1 MKMHRSRG
9 KSGMML
15 DCLCHK
21 KMNCQTRI
29 VAFVAVVSLVN
40 CVTIPAS
47 GTIEPA
53 GWTHFTI
60 AERLPGSAW
69 GTGGTPLA
77 DFDGDGGLEFSLSR
91 RETKTAYWFQRV
103 DDATWVRHT
112 IGTHD
117 TLDKQLGATEVD
129 CDLDGLVDAVYSRIW
144 FKNPGNLANN
154 PDTPWKIFSYLGEG
168 HDILSGHVND
178 DGHVDVL
185 AYDGKTVSWYDP
197 ARGMKQ
203 TIIGGIGENHGGTAP
218 KGVGDLDG
226 DGDNDVVIPG
236 YWFENPGS
244 GHGVWKN
251 HTWPHL
257 AVKNASYGTSM
268 RCWVVDIDKDGLND
282 IVYSD
287 CDTGLSHVYW
297 VRNRNKGAEW
307 TRHQLADPPTAE
319 GDVPGTGSFHSLG
332 VADFDK
338 DGDLD
343 IFAGEQEDPD
353 TYMTASGK
361 LAMKPPGLKERGV
374 IWENSGSRI
383 PAFTP
388 IVIHT
393 DNPGWHDAVLGDVDG
408 DGDVDIVTKVWNKD
422 GDYYHADYWR
432 NDIK

>member
-1 MKMHRSRG
+1 
-9 KSGMML
+9 
-15 DCLCHK
+15 
-21 KMNCQTRI
+21 
-29 VAFVAVVSLVN
+29 VAVVIIVH
-40 CVTIPAS
+40 CYTIPAS
-47 GTIEPA
+47 GKIDPA
-53 GWTHFTI
+53 DWTHFTI

-77 DFDGDGGLEFSLSR
+77 DFDGDGDLDFSLSR
-91 RETKTAYWFQRV
+91 RETKTAYWFQRI

-168 HDILSGHVND
+168 HDVLSGHVNG
-178 DGHVDVL
+178 DGHLDVL

-197 ARGMKQ
+197 ARSMKQ
-203 TIIGGIGENHGGTAP
+203 TIIGGIDENHGGTAP
-218 KGVGDLDG
+218 KGIGDLDG

-244 GHGVWKN
+244 GHGVWKP
-251 HTWPHL
+251 HVWPHL

-307 TRHQLADPPTAE
+307 TRHQLADPPTAA

-383 PAFTP
+383 PVFTP